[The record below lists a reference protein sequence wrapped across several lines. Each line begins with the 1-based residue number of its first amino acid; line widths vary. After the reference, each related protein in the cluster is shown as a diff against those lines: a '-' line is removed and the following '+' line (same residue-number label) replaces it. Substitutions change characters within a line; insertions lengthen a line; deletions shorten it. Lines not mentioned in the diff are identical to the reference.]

1 MVRIARFA
9 DLVEAQVVASAL
21 RAANIHVLLQNEHAG
36 QTNFLWQAAMGGFAI
51 LVPEE
56 DAIEAASFIRQHRT
70 ENFRTP
76 TSDDPDEAEPSLAD
90 DAEWGR
96 DATRRK
102 GMVMRWLVVVLFF
115 SPFLL
120 ILSSCV
126 VRAFVG
132 SN

>member
-21 RAANIHVLLQNEHAG
+21 RAADIHVLLQNEHAG

-56 DAIEAASFIRQHRT
+56 DAREALTFIRQHRT

-76 TSDDPDEAEPSLAD
+76 APSDVDETAPSLAD
-90 DAEWGR
+90 DAEWSR
-96 DATRRK
+96 DAARRK
-102 GMVMRWLVVVLFF
+102 GMAVRWFVVILFF
-115 SPFLL
+115 GPILL

-126 VRAFVG
+126 VHAFVG
-132 SN
+132 SD